1 MKTDV
6 SMFECEILRLGTNEK
21 LGTIHCMAYNLFHCS
36 HEVMEYIS
44 SNECKF
50 TGLIEIGSIRKLS
63 DIQTIIN
70 PYFLLESDDE
80 DEMEDEDDL
89 LLPYRVVENLPD
101 SDQRVMK
108 FKCQCKE
115 ELRVS
120 SGDWNALKCTNCGNI
135 IFRGEVENIGNM
147 YVYLKKSK

>member
-21 LGTIHCMAYNLFHCS
+21 LGIIHCMAYNLFHAT
-36 HEVMEYIS
+36 HECMDYINS
-44 SNECKF
+44 DESKF
-50 TGLIEIGSIRKLS
+50 TGLVEIGSIRKLS
-63 DIQTIIN
+63 DIQNIIN

-80 DEMEDEDDL
+80 GEMEDEDDL